1 MIPIG
6 TKVEI
11 PLNEP
16 FRSPLHFIAV
26 MRQSDGEIFVELLS
40 PLRAMTRN
48 GLIEVPK
55 GFISD
60 GASIPKAARCIVG
73 DPFKFDYLGPAIIHD
88 ALYRKGFLDHVS
100 RSDADSI
107 FKDLLWDTDVPVW
120 KIPPFYAAVRVGGW
134 VSYKKVSHI
143 SIAS

>member
-6 TKVEI
+6 TKVEL
-11 PLNEP
+11 PLNGP

-26 MRQSDGEIFVELLS
+26 MRESDKEIFVELLS
-40 PLRAMTRN
+40 PLQVLTRK

-55 GFISD
+55 GFVSD

-73 DPFKFDYLGPAIIHD
+73 DPFEFEYLGPAIIHD

-100 RSDADSI
+100 RSDADTI
-107 FKDLLWDTDVPVW
+107 FRDLLWDTDVPVW
-120 KIPPFYAAVRVGGW
+120 KIPPFYAAVRMGGW
-134 VSYKKVSHI
+134 KAYKKVSTI
-143 SIAS
+143 SVCS